1 MAATVAVAAAL
12 IGWRNAACYVITVIV
27 NIRPMYGLCS
37 CGCKFP
43 VIGSN
48 LRSRYTDC
56 SCTINKR
63 LQRSCHDIH
72 RLNHLWANLNRRTT
86 DHYIQ
91 QYGDWYPGRWWVG
104 CYIWYSEEGPGRA
117 AGLPISSSLYQMRM
131 IRNSPPINSPCT
143 NFVSFD
149 VAL

>member
-56 SCTINKR
+56 SCTINDCGDRAMIFTVLTLYGQIKTAE
-63 LQRSCHDIH
+63 QRTIIYSSTVTGTLAVDG
-72 RLNHLWANLNRRTT
+72 WAVTFGTARR
-86 DHYIQ
+86 
-91 QYGDWYPGRWWVG
+91 GLGG
-104 CYIWYSEEGPGRA
+104 LRA
-117 AGLPISSSLYQMRM
+117 CP
-131 IRNSPPINSPCT
+131 SPPRCT
-143 NFVSFD
+143 KCV
-149 VAL
+149 